1 MSGERGDVVSQF
13 VVPIRPR
20 YAEVDSMGIVYH
32 GNYLVYF
39 DVGRTEWL
47 RAAGSDYAELERRGY
62 RLAVVDAALQ
72 YRRPAHFD
80 EPLSLAVSVEQVGR
94 ATVTFRYELRSL
106 PGELLVTGHT
116 RLGCLDTRHRPTAL
130 PEDTLACLRRGMQ
143 GAGRPSE
150 DS

>member
-1 MSGERGDVVSQF
+1 
-13 VVPIRPR
+13 
-20 YAEVDSMGIVYH
+20 MGIVYH

-80 EPLSLAVSVEQVGR
+80 EELRLAVSVQQVGR

-106 PGELLVTGHT
+106 AGELLVTGHT
-116 RLGCLDTRHRPTAL
+116 RLGCLDTSHRPTGL
-130 PEDTLACLRRGMQ
+130 PEDTVASLRRGPLRGMR
-143 GAGRPSE
+143 AAARPSE
-150 DS
+150 AS